1 MSDPSPRRRASRTGN
16 PEVDKELEALL
27 DTLGVSANRDQLLD
41 IFTTAVHLATDK
53 TDRLDLK
60 IASSALREMR
70 AGFQVFAPHRHVPKV
85 TMFGSARTLQT
96 DPLYRQ
102 ARDLAAVL
110 AAHGWSTVTG
120 AGPGI
125 MAAGLE
131 GAGPDHAFGINIELP
146 FETEPNEFIAS
157 DPKLVSM
164 KYFFT
169 RKLLLIKES
178 DGFAV
183 LPGGFGTLDEE
194 FELLTLLQTGKA
206 APAPIVLL
214 EVPGGTYWHAWEDW
228 LITEVEPRKLINPD
242 DRYFY
247 KITDSVAEAAAELF
261 GFYRNYHSLRFVGHT
276 LVHAAEGPAHRRR
289 AGRPVGGVRRHRIGR
304 RHRGVARAPATR
316 VPDRGPSR
324 PATDRLALRPNVLR
338 PPPVAHRR
346 PQPAPERPSHA
357 RHRRHRLAWATEVY
371 SARRAGF
378 DISPVRVPVRTPSSM
393 SPRTSCLARRE
404 SGTPI
409 STDALTPLRTA
420 FRKRRVSGVPAI

>member
-1 MSDPSPRRRASRTGN
+1 MTDQPPRRRLSRTGN
-16 PEVDKELEALL
+16 PDVDQELEALL
-27 DTLGVSANRDQLLD
+27 DTLGVTANRDQLLE
-41 IFTTAVHLATDK
+41 ILTTAVHLATDK

-85 TMFGSARTLQT
+85 TMFGSARTHPT

-110 AAHGWSTVTG
+110 AQHGWSTVTG

-131 GAGPDHAFGINIELP
+131 GAGPEHAFGINIELP

-169 RKLLLIKES
+169 RKLLLVKES

-214 EVPGGTYWHAWEDW
+214 EVPGGTYWHAWEHW
-228 LITEVEPRKLINPD
+228 ITSEVEPRQLIDPD
-242 DRYFY
+242 DRHFY
-247 KITDSVAEAAAELF
+247 KITDNVEEAAREIL
-261 GFYRNYHSLRFVGHT
+261 GFYRNYHSLRFVGRT
-276 LVHAAEGPAHRRR
+276 LVIRLRTRPTDLELGALSEEFADISGGGKIEALEGPLPPEARSDDH
-289 AGRPVGGVRRHRIGR
+289 ADLPRIALR
-304 RHRGVARAPATR
+304 FDRMSYARLRLLIDALNDLPSAPAL
-316 VPDRGPSR
+316 PEIAH
-324 PATDRLALRPNVLR
+324 PA
-338 PPPVAHRR
+338 
-346 PQPAPERPSHA
+346 
-357 RHRRHRLAWATEVY
+357 
-371 SARRAGF
+371 G
-378 DISPVRVPVRTPSSM
+378 
-393 SPRTSCLARRE
+393 
-404 SGTPI
+404 G
-409 STDALTPLRTA
+409 
-420 FRKRRVSGVPAI
+420 

>member
-276 LVHAAEGPAHRRR
+276 LVLRLKVLPTAAELA
-289 AGRPVGGVRRHRIGR
+289 ALSEEFADIASGGVIEALPGPLPPESRTEDHPDLPRI
-304 RHRGVARAPATR
+304 
-316 VPDRGPSR
+316 
-324 PATDRLALRPNVLR
+324 ALRFDRMSYARLR
-338 PPPVAHRR
+338 
-346 PQPAPERPSHA
+346 
-357 RHRRHRLAWATEVY
+357 LL
-371 SARRAGF
+371 
-378 DISPVRVPVRTPSSM
+378 I
-393 SPRTSCLARRE
+393 
-404 SGTPI
+404 
-409 STDALTPLRTA
+409 DALNQLPSA
-420 FRKRRVSGVPAI
+420 PPMPAIVATA

>member
-16 PEVDKELEALL
+16 PEVDRELEALL
-27 DTLGVSANRDQLLD
+27 DTLGVTANRDQLLD

-60 IASSALREMR
+60 ITSSALREMR
-70 AGFQVFAPHRHVPKV
+70 AGFQVFAPHRHKPKV
-85 TMFGSARTLQT
+85 TMFGSARTLPT

-110 AAHGWSTVTG
+110 AQHGWSTVTG

-228 LITEVEPRKLINPD
+228 LVNEVEPRNLINPD

-247 KITDSVAEAAAELF
+247 KITDSVDEAAAEIL

-276 LVHAAEGPAHRRR
+276 LVIRLQAVPTAIELTSLSEEFADITRGGTIEALAGPLPAESLTEDHPEL
-289 AGRPVGGVRRHRIGR
+289 PRI
-304 RHRGVARAPATR
+304 
-316 VPDRGPSR
+316 
-324 PATDRLALRPNVLR
+324 ALRFDRMSYARLR
-338 PPPVAHRR
+338 
-346 PQPAPERPSHA
+346 
-357 RHRRHRLAWATEVY
+357 LL
-371 SARRAGF
+371 
-378 DISPVRVPVRTPSSM
+378 I
-393 SPRTSCLARRE
+393 
-404 SGTPI
+404 
-409 STDALTPLRTA
+409 DALNNLP
-420 FRKRRVSGVPAI
+420 SGKGLPTIPAGG